1 MKTYEEFINE
11 SVKDL
16 LRPKSEDEIK
26 NIISGLNVGD
36 KIRMIN
42 MHKLDNEYYPTDEE
56 IHDYLDTLDT
66 LSKIEFISDYKL
78 DKKFLPPDDDIDDY
92 IDTLDTLSKIEFI
105 SDYKLDKKFLPP
117 DDDIK
122 NYLSTLDIMVWVRT
136 IKKYGLDDKFLPSTR
151 KIKKEVFDKEN
162 MKNFQKSFY
171 HKSSII
177 PSITDKDIV
186 MLKSYNTIVAE
197 YNFKTKKLQING
209 WYSVTTQRH
218 INAFIE
224 YLGGV
229 KRISKREAT
238 EKSKIKL

>member
-56 IHDYLDTLDT
+56 IHDYLV
-66 LSKIEFISDYKL
+66 
-78 DKKFLPPDDDIDDY
+78 
-92 IDTLDTLSKIEFI
+92 TLDTLSKIEFI

>member
-56 IHDYLDTLDT
+56 IHDYL
-66 LSKIEFISDYKL
+66 
-78 DKKFLPPDDDIDDY
+78 
-92 IDTLDTLSKIEFI
+92 DTLDTLSKIEFI